1 MYNGQAGCG
10 KLNCRSSKLSCRKE
24 DLKWAF
30 SQLRKRCRF
39 IFRKS
44 TRSFRLAPLKV
55 YLANQNIRHIFCLI
69 HILRVGVYVLPN
81 YIDIITNIAIGQN
94 PTTEKEIIESWAKTA
109 RPLLTICLIHTKKI
123 MKKKIISYNNLVNL
137 G

>member
-44 TRSFRLAPLKV
+44 TRGFRLAPLKV

-69 HILRVGVYVLPN
+69 HILRVSVYVLPN
-81 YIDIITNIAIGQN
+81 YIDIITNMAKTKSYDRERDYRELGQN
-94 PTTEKEIIESWAKTA
+94 CQTTLDYLPDS
-109 RPLLTICLIHTKKI
+109 HKKNNE
-123 MKKKIISYNNLVNL
+123 KIISYNNLVNL